1 MRTFE
6 GPSDKRVP
14 ATAGSPRPCAVTLLL
29 LVAAPLLAV
38 DPPQPGGALVVAASA
53 RDYLL
58 GAGGKLAKMI
68 DQGVPVYVVII
79 ANGDKS
85 AAELTPREA
94 RKRNRAEA
102 EAAGRKLGVRETLFL
117 GYTDGYLGQ
126 ISSSELRNQVMA
138 LFRIYKP
145 DYLFFP
151 DWYLHYLDEDAYRV
165 GRMAEE
171 APYGG
176 GSLFLQEYTY
186 MGMGGYAAK
195 EYFFYA
201 PDRPYRDREG
211 GEGRADFVGEDI
223 GAVFERKLAAL
234 IELQTSN
241 AAFAQNGRRFD
252 SVEFTRAFARELA
265 ETIGRRHGFVQGEE
279 FNHLGGGGGVPEH
292 VREHVR
298 KIR

>member
-1 MRTFE
+1 L
-6 GPSDKRVP
+6 S
-14 ATAGSPRPCAVTLLL
+14 AISLS
-29 LVAAPLLAV
+29 AAE
-38 DPPQPGGALVVAASA
+38 PPQPGGALVVAASA

-68 DQGVPVYVVII
+68 DEGVPVYVVIFG
-79 ANGDKS
+79 NGDKS
-85 AAELTPREA
+85 AAGLSPSEA

-117 GYTDGYLGQ
+117 GYTEGYLAQ

-151 DWYLHYLDEDAYRV
+151 DWYTHYLDDDAYRV

-186 MGMGGYAAK
+186 MGMGGFAPR
-195 EYFFYA
+195 EYFFYI
-201 PDRPYRDREG
+201 PDRPYRAREG
-211 GEGRADFVGEDI
+211 GEDRADIQSEDVS
-223 GAVFERKLAAL
+223 AAFERKVEALLELKTANAAWGRPDLAPEEVVRALAA
-234 IELQTSN
+234 
-241 AAFAQNGRRFD
+241 
-252 SVEFTRAFARELA
+252 ELA
-265 ETIGRRHGFVQGEE
+265 ETIGRRHGYSRAEE
-279 FNHLGGGGGVPEH
+279 FNHLGRGGGVPAY
-292 VREHVR
+292 VREHAR
-298 KIR
+298 PR